1 MPVDVCDIQIKQTL
15 GHWTVY
21 VNGEFFCTADSYLEA
36 VKEVCKSYK

>member
-1 MPVDVCDIQIKQTL
+1 MPVDVCDVQIKQTL

-21 VNGEFFCTADSYLEA
+21 VNA